1 MNIPKKD
8 LAYTLQNNLMDKK
21 INNFLKAYG
30 AESSIN
36 KKSIIEKL
44 LAQIGEKD
52 GSSREELMK
61 LVKNL
66 STKLKSEEDDLAI
79 IRKIIEEID

>member
-1 MNIPKKD
+1 MCRKD
-8 LAYTLQNNLMDKK
+8 LAYTLQNIQMDKK
-21 INNFLKAYG
+21 INNFLRAYG
-30 AESSIN
+30 AESSID
-36 KKSIIEKL
+36 KKIVIEKL

-61 LVKNL
+61 LIKTL
-66 STKLKSEEDDLAI
+66 SNKLKSEEDDLAI

>member
-1 MNIPKKD
+1 
-8 LAYTLQNNLMDKK
+8 MDKK
-21 INNFLKAYG
+21 INNFLRAYG
-30 AESSIN
+30 AESSID
-36 KKSIIEKL
+36 KKIVIEKL

-61 LVKNL
+61 LIKTL
-66 STKLKSEEDDLAI
+66 SNKLKSEEDDLAI

>member
-1 MNIPKKD
+1 MCRKD
-8 LAYTLQNNLMDKK
+8 LAYTLQNNQMDKK
-21 INNFLKAYG
+21 INNFLRAYG
-30 AESSIN
+30 AESSID
-36 KKSIIEKL
+36 KKIVIEKL

-61 LVKNL
+61 LIKTL
-66 STKLKSEEDDLAI
+66 SNKLKSEEDDLAI

>member
-1 MNIPKKD
+1 
-8 LAYTLQNNLMDKK
+8 MDKK

-52 GSSREELMK
+52 GSSREELKK